1 MHLKLH
7 TPLTSSGMWQLSLSP
22 GRQAAARNTCPA
34 SMADQWNNTA
44 HNVLCGIIYY
54 VPRIYSLFAKA
65 IRFGNQLQSSPLE
78 RTPPK
83 ECRQRSAEEAPSW
96 RADFSGA
103 RFRTCIY
110 MSNASCDRVAS
121 PSYFLASP
129 FPLLPFF
136 RTLSTSSTPSPSAAC
151 PADVSLSAAWQ
162 LQLVRVH
169 MNKHRLHP

>member
-22 GRQAAARNTCPA
+22 GWQSAARNTCPV

-54 VPRIYSLFAKA
+54 VLRIYSLFAKA
-65 IRFGNQLQSSPLE
+65 IRFGNQLQSSPNEE
-78 RTPPK
+78 RPPK

-121 PSYFLASP
+121 LPHFLASIL
-129 FPLLPFF
+129 PLLSFF
-136 RTLSTSSTPSPSAAC
+136 RTLSTSFYIT
-151 PADVSLSAAWQ
+151 LSFCC
-162 LQLVRVH
+162 LPGR
-169 MNKHRLHP
+169 RFT